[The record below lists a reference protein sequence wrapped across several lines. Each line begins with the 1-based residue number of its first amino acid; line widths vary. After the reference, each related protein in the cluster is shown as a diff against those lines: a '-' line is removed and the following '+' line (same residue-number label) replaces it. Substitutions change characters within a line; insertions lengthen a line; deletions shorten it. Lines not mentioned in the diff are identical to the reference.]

1 MKVIALVMALT
12 LPLTLSAQD
21 AAKSGPPT
29 KTVSVFVQGDTSRLA
44 DFVESCK
51 HEFSDRGLKL
61 QLVSS
66 DGEFQYN
73 VVIAQE
79 SSVSGAAAAVVAL
92 DRKGVFVASVVR
104 SGRMS
109 GKGALNASAKELA
122 KKLAILASQ

>member
-1 MKVIALVMALT
+1 MRFVSFVIAVT
-12 LPLTLSAQD
+12 LPLASLAQTP
-21 AAKSGPPT
+21 AQSGQAQ

-44 DFVESCK
+44 DFVESCRR
-51 HEFSDRGLKL
+51 EFADRGLKL

-92 DRKGVFVASVVR
+92 DRKGVFCRVR
-104 SGRMS
+104 CAVGENV
-109 GKGALNASAKELA
+109 GKGGLKCFR
-122 KKLAILASQ
+122 